1 MVIQK
6 QFDKNQGNKRRNYA
20 GRTND
25 YESRKEEHG
34 CVNSAMQIDMGTWG
48 TGLYQNDTSADVKGD
63 YISKLK
69 AGKSD
74 EEALAE
80 ILIEYK
86 EEQED
91 VDCKYDFFLGLAD
104 VLWEKGR
111 LTEEIKKTALSLLEE
126 DKVAERWN
134 PKKSRKAR
142 IAVLDKLEKKLNS
155 EMSPRKKISI
165 HKPYITGWE
174 KGDVYYF
181 QIKESIA
188 GCEKYV
194 GWYAMFYIDKIYLE
208 DWYVRGVEDEVASAY
223 FFLNKDRPKS
233 IEDIFKSKNICFYR
247 NASGNRYNVYICE
260 TSRKSRPKD
269 LTYLGKCNKFQY
281 PSNDTL
287 ESTCFFWS
295 KYIYERDILWGYE
308 FQLQYEQECEGTT
321 D

>member
-1 MVIQK
+1 
-6 QFDKNQGNKRRNYA
+6 
-20 GRTND
+20 
-25 YESRKEEHG
+25 
-34 CVNSAMQIDMGTWG
+34 MGTWG
-48 TGLYQNDTSADVKGD
+48 TGLYQNDTSADVKDD

-80 ILIEYK
+80 ILTEYK

-91 VDCKYDFFLGLAD
+91 IDCKYDFFLGLAD

-111 LTEEIKKTALSLLEE
+111 LTEEIKETALRFLEE
-126 DKVAERWN
+126 DKEAERWDS
-134 PKKSRKAR
+134 KKSRKAR

-155 EMSPRKKISI
+155 EMPPRKKVSI
-165 HKPYITGWE
+165 HKPYIMGWE

-188 GCEKYV
+188 GYEQYI
-194 GWYAMFYIDKIYLE
+194 GWYALFYIDKIYLK
-208 DWYVRGVEDEVASAY
+208 DWYVRGVEDEVASTY
-223 FFLNKDRPKS
+223 FFLRKDRPKNA
-233 IEDIFKSKNICFYR
+233 EDILESRNICFLK
-247 NASGNRYNVYICE
+247 SDLGNRYNVHIHE

-281 PSNDTL
+281 PSNDI
-287 ESTCFFWS
+287 SDNTCFFWS

-308 FQLQYEQECEGTT
+308 FQLKYEQECKGTI
-321 D
+321 DS